1 MFVHTVFFKFT
12 DFHDRTEAKSRLETM
27 KGTVSSLRSIEVG
40 LDRVG
45 SSRSWDMVLI
55 TRFDDRAGYEAYA
68 VDPAH
73 LVVLS
78 WLKTVVAES
87 ATVDYSQE

>member
-1 MFVHTVFFKFT
+1 MFVHVVFFKFT
-12 DFHDRTEAKSRLETM
+12 DFNDRTEAQSRLETM
-27 KGTVSSLRSIEVG
+27 KGTVTSLRSIEVG
-40 LDRVG
+40 LDLVG
-45 SSRSWDMVLI
+45 SPRSWDMVLT

-78 WLKTVVAES
+78 WLKTVVGES
-87 ATVDYSQE
+87 ATVDYIQE